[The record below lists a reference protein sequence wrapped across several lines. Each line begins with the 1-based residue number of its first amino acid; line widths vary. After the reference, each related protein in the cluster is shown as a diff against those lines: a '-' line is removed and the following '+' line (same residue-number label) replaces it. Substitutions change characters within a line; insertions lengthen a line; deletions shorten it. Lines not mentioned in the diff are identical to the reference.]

1 MRYLAFA
8 LLLTIAACE
17 RDQPPGE
24 LSQEDSDRL
33 NEAAAMLDEEP
44 GLVENALAEANA
56 Q

>member
-1 MRYLAFA
+1 MKRLALA
-8 LLLTIAACE
+8 LLLTVAACG
-17 RDQPPGE
+17 RDEAAGG

-44 GLVENALAEANA
+44 ALIDNALAETDA